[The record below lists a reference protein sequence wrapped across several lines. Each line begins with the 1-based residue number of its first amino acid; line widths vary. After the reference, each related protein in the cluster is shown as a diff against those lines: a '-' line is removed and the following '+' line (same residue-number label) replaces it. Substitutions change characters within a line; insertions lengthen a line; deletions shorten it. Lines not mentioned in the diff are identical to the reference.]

1 MSDFN
6 GEIEA
11 EIEKVGELLAKPNS
25 IQAPPYQR
33 SFAWTREEAGK
44 LLEDI
49 SSAMDEAEV
58 PDSALYFLGNMLF
71 IDRDT
76 TPAPS
81 RLTKWARARPARTL
95 DVVDGFQRLTT
106 LTILFCVLR
115 DLDASKGEPANGRLL
130 EAIQVGQGESA
141 RPRLSLRTTEDAFFV
156 AHVRAPGAT
165 RLKPKADEL
174 SPPEARIIE
183 VRDHFIAAL
192 MGHDAAERSRLTG
205 FLLDRCCV
213 VHVATG
219 DIDRAYRMFMV
230 LNASGKPLARD
241 DILKATLLGNLPDA
255 ITAHCV
261 AIWDR
266 AKQHLGDDFES
277 LFSHIR
283 VMYGRPAS
291 AVIAGVNEIAKENG
305 GAQRFIENVLQ
316 PAAGIFE
323 DIRNARHE
331 GSPQS
336 AAISQHL
343 RYLGLHTFADWKPPA
358 MLWWMKNGEDTQGLA
373 RFLSRLDRL
382 AFGIRILAIGG
393 SKRRR
398 RFDAVASAVSDNKD
412 LDAPHSALEFTR
424 QELRTIQHHLRDLHA
439 RNPSTAKQLL
449 LRLNDFAAGQ
459 PVSLTLP
466 DDMTVE
472 HVVPR
477 KLSTSSPWRAWFPDP
492 NVREQCTESLGN
504 LLLVTK
510 GQNDR
515 ASNHDLAHKLDVYFN
530 TRNAPVVAINQD
542 LRGRTEWKARDI
554 KAREEKLLAQIE
566 ALWKFDP
573 AGSREQAKEAP
584 GARRKGW
591 RKRTDAQADVS
602 DGKTAS

>member
-6 GEIEA
+6 GEIA
-11 EIEKVGELLAKPNS
+11 ADIEKVGELLAKPNS

-95 DVVDGFQRLTT
+95 EVVDGFQRLTT

-115 DLDASKGEPANGRLL
+115 DLDASKGEPANERLF
-130 EAIQVGQGESA
+130 EAIHVGQGASA
-141 RPRLSLRTTEDAFFV
+141 RPRLSLRAAEDAFFV

-241 DILKATLLGNLPDA
+241 DILKATLLGSLPA
-255 ITAHCV
+255 GVMPHCV
-261 AIWDR
+261 AIWDL
-266 AKQHLGDDFES
+266 AKDRLGKDFED

-283 VMYGRPAS
+283 AMFGRPGGQ
-291 AVIAGVNEIAKENG
+291 VIAGVKEIAEENG
-305 GAQRFIENVLQ
+305 GAQRFIEHVLQ
-316 PAAGIFE
+316 PAARIFE
-323 DIRNARHE
+323 DIRDARHE

-336 AAISQHL
+336 AAIAQHL
-343 RYLGLHTFADWKPPA
+343 RYLGWHTFADWKPPA
-358 MLWWMKNGEDTQGLA
+358 MLWWLKNGEDTQGLA

-382 AFGIRILAIGG
+382 AFGMRILAIGG

-398 RFDAVASAVSDNKD
+398 RFDAVASAVQDNKD

-424 QELRTIQHHLRDLHA
+424 QELRTIQHNLRDLHT
-439 RNPSTAKQLL
+439 RNASTAKLLL
-449 LRLNDFAAGQ
+449 LRLTDVATGA
-459 PVSLTLP
+459 PVSMSLP

-472 HVVPR
+472 HVLPR
-477 KLSTSSPWRAWFPDP
+477 KLSMSSPWREWFPDP
-492 NVREQCTESLGN
+492 DVREQCTESLGN

-510 GQNDR
+510 AQNDR
-515 ASNHDLAHKLDVYFN
+515 ASNHDFAYKLDVYFN
-530 TRNAPVVAINQD
+530 ARNAPVVAINND

-554 KAREEKLLAQIE
+554 KAREGELLAHIE
-566 ALWKFDP
+566 TLWKFDP
-573 AGSREQAKEAP
+573 AGSREQAQEAP
-584 GARRKGW
+584 GGRRM
-591 RKRTDAQADVS
+591 RRA
-602 DGKTAS
+602 